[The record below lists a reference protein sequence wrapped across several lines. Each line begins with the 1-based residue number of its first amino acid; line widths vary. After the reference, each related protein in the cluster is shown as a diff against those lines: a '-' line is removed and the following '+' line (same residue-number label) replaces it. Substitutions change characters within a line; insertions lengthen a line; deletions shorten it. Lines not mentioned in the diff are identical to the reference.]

1 MKQDRNKFKLLQ
13 KNKKKAYFNY
23 EVIED
28 LECGISL
35 AGTEVKSLRD
45 GRFSFSDSYVTVDKQ
60 GLTLVG
66 LTIQPY
72 THGNINNHEPNR
84 SRRLLAHKGEIK
96 RLKRKV
102 DEKGFTLVPTSIYLK
117 GNLVKVQISLCR
129 GKQLHDKRAVVKE
142 RDLNRDTRRELKQL
156 QY

>member
-1 MKQDRNKFKLLQ
+1 MKQDKNAFKPLQ
-13 KNKKKAYFNY
+13 KNRKAYFNY

-28 LECGISL
+28 LECGIAL
-35 AGTEVKSLRD
+35 VGTEVKSLRD
-45 GRFSFSDSYVTVDKQ
+45 GKFSFADSYVTVTDHA
-60 GLTLVG
+60 LTLVG

-72 THGNINNHEPNR
+72 THGNINNHEPSRN
-84 SRRLLAHKGEIK
+84 RRLLAHKSEIK

-102 DEKGFTLVPTSIYLK
+102 EEKGFTLVPTSIYLR
-117 GNLVKVQISLCR
+117 GNLVKVQVSLCR

-142 RDLNRDTRRELKQL
+142 RDMNRDMRRELKQL

>member
-1 MKQDRNKFKLLQ
+1 MWDSSCRYRSKI
-13 KNKKKAYFNY
+13 
-23 EVIED
+23 IERW
-28 LECGISL
+28 
-35 AGTEVKSLRD
+35 A
-45 GRFSFSDSYVTVDKQ
+45 FQFSDSYVTVDKD

-84 SRRLLAHKGEIK
+84 NRRLLAHKSEIK

>member
-1 MKQDRNKFKLLQ
+1 MKQDKNTFKPLQ
-13 KNKKKAYFNY
+13 KNRKAYFNY

-28 LECGISL
+28 LECGIAL
-35 AGTEVKSLRD
+35 VGTEVKSLRD
-45 GRFSFSDSYVTVDKQ
+45 GKFSFADSYVTVTDHA
-60 GLTLVG
+60 LTLVG

-72 THGNINNHEPNR
+72 THGNINNHEPSRN
-84 SRRLLAHKGEIK
+84 RRLLAHKSEIK

-102 DEKGFTLVPTSIYLK
+102 EEKGFTLVPTSIYLR
-117 GNLVKVQISLCR
+117 GNLVKVQVSLCR

-142 RDLNRDTRRELKQL
+142 RDMNRDMRRELKQL

>member
-1 MKQDRNKFKLLQ
+1 MKQDKNSYKPLQ
-13 KNKKKAYFNY
+13 KNKKAYFNY

-35 AGTEVKSLRD
+35 AGTEVKSLRE
-45 GRFSFSDSYVTVDKQ
+45 GRFSFADSYVTVTSNA
-60 GLTLVG
+60 LTLVG

-72 THGNINNHEPNR
+72 THGNINNHEPARN
-84 SRRLLAHKGEIK
+84 RRLLAHKSEIK

-117 GNLVKVQISLCR
+117 GNLVKVQVSLCR
-129 GKQLHDKRAVVKE
+129 GKQLHDKRAAVKE
-142 RDLNRDTRRELKQL
+142 RDLNRDVRRELKQL

>member
-1 MKQDRNKFKLLQ
+1 MKQDKNKFKLLQ
-13 KNKKKAYFNY
+13 KNKKAYFNY
-23 EVIED
+23 EIVED

-35 AGTEVKSLRD
+35 AGTEVKSLRE
-45 GRFSFSDSYVTVDKQ
+45 GRFSFADSYVTVDKG

-72 THGNINNHEPNR
+72 THGNIHNHEPNR
-84 SRRLLAHKGEIK
+84 NRRLLAHKDEIK
-96 RLKRKV
+96 RLRRKV
-102 DEKGFTLVPTSIYLK
+102 DEKGFTLVPTSIYLR

-142 RDLNRDTRRELKQL
+142 RDMNRDMRRELKQL